1 MPNVSCNIADCAHN
15 KSGICY
21 ATSLNIS
28 GPNAT
33 NATETTCASYMNG
46 ASYSNI
52 ANMVSDSKPVNYVSC
67 SAINCKYN
75 YNGSCSNNAIN
86 VFTNSSGSIYSN
98 TECASF
104 ESI

>member
-1 MPNVSCNIADCAHN
+1 MPNVSCGIASCAHN

-28 GPNAT
+28 GANAT

-52 ANMVSDSKPVNYVSC
+52 ANLVSDSRPVNYVSC

-75 YNGSCSNNAIN
+75 YNGSCSNNSIN
-86 VFTNSSGSIYSN
+86 VMNNSINNVYSE